1 MALLNQETLVV
12 LLLVFGRALAHQTAA
27 DGQDGC
33 SLIQTA
39 RGLNPL
45 RAAGEVGPLGLQLAG
60 AVAPSGPYTK
70 VAFNLFWDDCSGG
83 QLGNLMFEWASLL
96 GLADMVG
103 GPGAQVCYKAAAFGK
118 SRDALNDAFGVNRS
132 VPSCGERTAAPG
144 CKISMKETRHTMFES
159 EGVANLT
166 KKLGALTRSGK
177 CDEVSV
183 TVGGC
188 FQSWKYFDA
197 IRPQVVKLFT
207 PPAAARDDAQAWLR
221 AARTRL
227 SAQQPG
233 GGWRFVGVQV
243 RLGDKEHNSAYAYYA
258 PTSWSYFKA
267 GMRHAEEQL
276 LARHPGDQVAF
287 VVTVGGNAEDLET
300 TKRALAGDLGG
311 RLLFTE
317 AATAMVDFAVLSSA
331 DALVISVSTFGW
343 WAAYTSRSDVVVA
356 PRHIYKPN
364 TKQARKGVSAADA
377 YPRDW
382 KLLDNLSL

>member
-70 VAFNLFWDDCSGG
+70 VAFNLFWDYCSGG

-243 RLGDKEHNSAYAYYA
+243 RLGDKVHNSRLDHYA
-258 PTSWSYFKA
+258 PTSWSYFQA

-276 LARHPGDQVAF
+276 IARHPGDRVAF
-287 VVTVGGNAEDLET
+287 VVAVGGEAEDLKT
-300 TKRALAGDLGG
+300 TRRALGDLFGG
-311 RLLFTE
+311 RVLFTE
-317 AATAMVDFAVLSSA
+317 AAALTDFAVLSA
-331 DALVISVSTFGW
+331 TDALVISVSTFGW
-343 WAAYTSRSDVVVA
+343 WAAYASRSDIVVA
-356 PRHIYKPN
+356 PRHLYTP
-364 TKQARKGVSAADA
+364 TARQTRAGVSAADA
-377 YPRDW
+377 YPKDW
-382 KLLDNLSL
+382 KLLDNLIL

>member
-1 MALLNQETLVV
+1 
-12 LLLVFGRALAHQTAA
+12 
-27 DGQDGC
+27 
-33 SLIQTA
+33 
-39 RGLNPL
+39 
-45 RAAGEVGPLGLQLAG
+45 
-60 AVAPSGPYTK
+60 
-70 VAFNLFWDDCSGG
+70 
-83 QLGNLMFEWASLL
+83 
-96 GLADMVG
+96 MVG

-243 RLGDKEHNSAYAYYA
+243 RLGDKVHVSGIASYCA
-258 PTSWSYFKA
+258 PTSWSYFEA
-267 GMRHAEEQL
+267 AMRHAEEQL
-276 LARHPGDQVAF
+276 IARHPGDRVAF
-287 VVTVGGNAEDLET
+287 VVTVGGNAEDMKST
-300 TKRALAGDLGG
+300 RRALGGLFGG
-311 RLLFTE
+311 RVLFPE
-317 AATAMVDFAVLSSA
+317 AATALADFAVLSA
-331 DALVISVSTFGW
+331 MDALVISMSTFGW
-343 WAAYTSRSDVVVA
+343 WAAYTSRSDIVVA
-356 PRHIYKPN
+356 PRYAYKPN
-364 TKQARKGVSAADA
+364 TSQGRRYSAADV
-377 YPRDW
+377 YPKGW